1 MPLEPALDP
10 RRQPSVRCLAGGGD
24 GAYSTGMKLFYT
36 LEEAAQK
43 LGKSTDEVLAMAR
56 SGQLQEF
63 RDKDKLMF
71 KVESIDLLAGGDEEI
86 KLDDLKLS
94 DSSAGAGGSSMGL
107 GHTDAP
113 GLSGTGGKGK
123 SRAGLADEISLM
135 DSGDTS
141 AKGQK
146 AGSAFD
152 SMGSVAGSSVRPGQ
166 GERMNI
172 ETVGSGS
179 GILDLTRES
188 DDTTLGAEILDQA
201 FQSDDAPEPLPNAS
215 GLFERGDAES
225 GGNLVGAGATAGI
238 APMPL
243 GMIQETYD
251 GAWSGVGVAG
261 MVAAL
266 VGLVAMGLVVMVSLG
281 GGTSPLAKM
290 FSEGWMYWTGGLA
303 LVAGVLMAI
312 GYFVGKATE

>member
-1 MPLEPALDP
+1 
-10 RRQPSVRCLAGGGD
+10 
-24 GAYSTGMKLFYT
+24 MKLFYT

-63 RDKDKLMF
+63 RDKDKVMF
-71 KVESIDLLAGGDEEI
+71 KVESIDLLSGGDEEI
-86 KLDDLKLS
+86 RLDDLKLS
-94 DSSAGAGGSSMGL
+94 DSAAGGSSMNL
-107 GHTDAP
+107 GDDIPAASSAGTHA
-113 GLSGTGGKGK
+113 GGTGAGK
-123 SRAGLADEISLM
+123 SGGKDAGKKDAGKDAAGTGVDIGLM
-135 DSGDTS
+135 DTGAPTS
-141 AKGQK
+141 AKSGK
-146 AGSAFD
+146 PSSAFD
-152 SMGSVAGSSVRPGQ
+152 SMGSVAGSSVRPGE

-215 GLFERGDAES
+215 GLFERGDGES
-225 GGNLVGAGATAGI
+225 GGNLVTVGATAGI
-238 APMPL
+238 TPMP
-243 GMIQETYD
+243 ITAYAESYD

-266 VGLVAMGLVVMVSLG
+266 VGLVAVGLVVLLSLG
-281 GGTSPLAKM
+281 GGTSSLARM
-290 FSEGWMYWTGGLA
+290 VSESWIYWTAGFA
-303 LVAGVLMAI
+303 LVTGVLMAI
-312 GYFVGKATE
+312 GFFVGRATE

>member
-1 MPLEPALDP
+1 
-10 RRQPSVRCLAGGGD
+10 
-24 GAYSTGMKLFYT
+24 MKLFYT

-71 KVESIDLLAGGDEEI
+71 KVESIDLLSGGDEEI

-94 DSSAGAGGSSMGL
+94 DSSAGAGGSSMNL
-107 GHTDAP
+107 GGTDAP
-113 GLSGTGGKGK
+113 GLSGATGK
-123 SRAGLADEISLM
+123 SGRSRAPDDIGLM

-141 AKGQK
+141 AKGK
-146 AGSAFD
+146 SAGSAFD

-243 GMIQETYD
+243 GMVSEVYD
-251 GAWSGVGVAG
+251 GAWSGIGVAG

-266 VGLVAMGLVVMVSLG
+266 VGLVAMGLVVLVTLG
-281 GGTSPLAKM
+281 GGTSPLARM
-290 FSEGWMYWTGGLA
+290 FSESWMYWTGGFA
-303 LVAGVLMAI
+303 LIAGVLMAI
-312 GYFVGKATE
+312 GFFVGKATE

>member
-1 MPLEPALDP
+1 
-10 RRQPSVRCLAGGGD
+10 
-24 GAYSTGMKLFYT
+24 MKLFYT

-71 KVESIDLLAGGDEEI
+71 KVESIDLLAGGEEEI
-86 KLDDLKLS
+86 RLDDLKLS
-94 DSSAGAGGSSMGL
+94 DSSAGAGGSSMNLMDTGGPAL
-107 GHTDAP
+107 G
-113 GLSGTGGKGK
+113 GTGAGMSGSGAK
-123 SRAGLADEISLM
+123 SGGGASDIGLADTGE
-135 DSGDTS
+135 GA
-141 AKGQK
+141 AKGGK
-146 AGSAFD
+146 PASAFD

-166 GERMNI
+166 GERLNI

-215 GLFERGDAES
+215 GLFDRGDVES
-225 GGNLVGAGATAGI
+225 SGNLVGAGATAGI
-238 APMPL
+238 TPMAL
-243 GMIQETYD
+243 GVVVEEYD

-266 VGLVAMGLVVMVSLG
+266 VGLICMGLVVLIAIG
-281 GGTSPLAKM
+281 GGTSPLARM
-290 FSEGWMYWTGGLA
+290 VSESWMYWTGGFA
-303 LVAGVLMAI
+303 LVTAVLMAI
-312 GYFVGKATE
+312 GFFVGKATE

>member
-1 MPLEPALDP
+1 MDLASLASLATPA
-10 RRQPSVRCLAGGGD
+10 AA
-24 GAYSTGMKLFYT
+24 AYSTCMKLFYT

-63 RDKDKLMF
+63 RDKEKVMF
-71 KVESIDLLAGGDEEI
+71 KVESIDLLAGGDDELH
-86 KLDDLKLS
+86 LDDLKLS
-94 DSSAGAGGSSMGL
+94 DSASGGSSMNL
-107 GHTDAP
+107 GDDIPAAS
-113 GLSGTGGKGK
+113 SGGSVAGSGGRSG
-123 SRAGLADEISLM
+123 AGSEIGLM
-135 DSGDTS
+135 DSGAGTHIPP
-141 AKGQK
+141 AKPS
-146 AGSAFD
+146 SAFD

-166 GERMNI
+166 GENVNI

-225 GGNLVGAGATAGI
+225 GGNLVAAGATAGI
-238 APMPL
+238 TPMPI
-243 GMIQETYD
+243 GVYAETYD
-251 GAWSGVGVAG
+251 GAWSGIGIAG
-261 MVAAL
+261 MVATLIGLIAMAL
-266 VGLVAMGLVVMVSLG
+266 VVLLSLG
-281 GGTSPLAKM
+281 GGTSGLAKM
-290 FSEGWMYWTGGLA
+290 FSESWMYWSGGFFLLTA
-303 LVAGVLMAI
+303 VLMGI